1 MVSPDG
7 YQNADSVSFVGTNGI
22 VYMNAT
28 GTTGTTNTLSVYAKA
43 TSGTS
48 AKFRFFGN
56 GNTLSSSD
64 FTATNVWQ
72 RFEFSYNCTQV
83 TAGLR
88 SPSTGD
94 SNVTFYGFQH
104 EAGAYATSYI
114 PTTSAAVTRVA
125 DYAYSNQSPTA
136 NFGSGAFSVFV
147 DIENVDNAAGDLSTP
162 TAFIGNRQSGEWW
175 RFYGNPSDNTVYFEA
190 STTAGGYIATNIGT
204 VTAFKN
210 GRNKVAISRSATRF
224 ICYVNGVEKI
234 NNTNAAYLQNFDST
248 NGRIELNA
256 WQNGANAPTNAKF
269 NQLLIF
275 KGTALTAAQLAE
287 ITTL

>member
-114 PTTSAAVTRVA
+114 PTLGTSVTRVA
-125 DYAYSNQSPTA
+125 DAASKTGA
-136 NFGSGAFSVFV
+136 NVFFGTNTGTIVINFDSIGFDPSSGNYVF
-147 DIENVDNAAGDLSTP
+147 DFAAGVD
-162 TAFIGNRQSGEWW
+162 AANRILVYFS
-175 RFYGNPSDNTVYFEA
+175 PSDNTLRLFYA
-190 STTAGGYIATNIGT
+190 RTDG
-204 VTAFKN
+204 
-210 GRNKVAISRSATRF
+210 
-224 ICYVNGVEKI
+224 
-234 NNTNAAYLQNFDST
+234 TNAQQTFNVTMSAIKKIAVKWTASNIKMFY
-248 NGRIELNA
+248 NGTPTA
-256 WQNGANAPTNAKF
+256 SFVFGATAPNDLTLFARYTDVEHLAARASQVLTF
-269 NQLLIF
+269 P
-275 KGTALTAAQLAE
+275 TALTDAQCIEL
-287 ITTL
+287 TTL